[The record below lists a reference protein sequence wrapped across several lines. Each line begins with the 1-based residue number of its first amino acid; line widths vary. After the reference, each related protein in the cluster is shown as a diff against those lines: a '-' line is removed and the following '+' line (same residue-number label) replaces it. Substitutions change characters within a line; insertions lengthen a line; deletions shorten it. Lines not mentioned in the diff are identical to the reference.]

1 MRIPD
6 AELRMLG
13 EKLKRLREAKSWG
26 QAHLA
31 DAAALNVR
39 TVQRIEAGEPAS
51 YETLL
56 SLAAA
61 LNVDVAELEP
71 EARRPAS
78 NGTSRSRLA
87 VALLLVSP
95 ASSFI
100 AVNLLRSLAGI
111 SGPFDALA
119 EAGGKVMGFGVF
131 NRVSP
136 FIFLG
141 GPAIA
146 LILCLPTLV
155 RVRTTRAARGVLSV
169 NGLELRAERAA
180 LTVAALAILSA
191 TVLVGYAALELLHM
205 PAS

>member
-1 MRIPD
+1 MP
-6 AELRMLG
+6 G
-13 EKLKRLREAKSWG
+13 EKLRSLREAKSWS

-31 DAAALNVR
+31 DAAGLNIR

-71 EARRPAS
+71 GARGTMS
-78 NGTSRSRLA
+78 NGMSRSRLA
-87 VALLLVSP
+87 TAVLLVGPALL
-95 ASSFI
+95 FI
-100 AVNLLRSLAGI
+100 AVNLLRSPIGL

-119 EAGGKVMGFGVF
+119 AAGGKLMSFAAF

-136 FIFLG
+136 VIFIG

-155 RVRTTRAARGVLSV
+155 RVRTVRAGRGVLSV
-169 NGLELRAERAA
+169 NGVELRAERAA
-180 LTVAALAILSA
+180 LTVAVLSILSA
-191 TVLVGYAALELLHM
+191 TILVGYAALELLHT

>member
-51 YETLL
+51 NETLL

-61 LNVDVAELEP
+61 LNVDVAEMEP
-71 EARRPAS
+71 EARGPAS

-119 EAGGKVMGFGVF
+119 EAGGKV
-131 NRVSP
+131 
-136 FIFLG
+136 
-141 GPAIA
+141 
-146 LILCLPTLV
+146 
-155 RVRTTRAARGVLSV
+155 
-169 NGLELRAERAA
+169 
-180 LTVAALAILSA
+180 
-191 TVLVGYAALELLHM
+191 
-205 PAS
+205 